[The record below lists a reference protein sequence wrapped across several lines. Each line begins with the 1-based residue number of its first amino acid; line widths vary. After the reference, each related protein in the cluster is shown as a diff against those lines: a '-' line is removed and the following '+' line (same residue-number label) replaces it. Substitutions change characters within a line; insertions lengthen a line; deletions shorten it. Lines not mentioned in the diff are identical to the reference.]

1 MNRDDRL
8 FAIIGGLVV
17 ATVTIG
23 FLIFAGGITGTV
35 DTRPPVEVAAP
46 SAVAGPSPAP
56 EVVAASLEP
65 APAEAADEL
74 IRAVLAGLAAHPQWT
89 GWLVTDDLLGRFAAA
104 VEAVADGYS
113 PREALDFLAP
123 WRPFLVRESDER
135 LVIAAGTYRR
145 YDLVAAVVDSIDADA
160 AVALYRELEPEIV
173 RARADVAWHRG
184 DFSDRLQAAVD
195 HLLAVE
201 IPSGPIEVEQRT
213 RSYVFADYRLEGL
226 SDAQRQLLR
235 MGAGN
240 AARVQHKLREIRS
253 AFGWPEAEAE
263 ASVRHALVTG
273 EAPTSEPPPPA
284 RIAEAEAAAPEAPAL
299 AVPVPA
305 EPLVAESAVMT
316 PIAPEPRPLTFEA
329 SLITITPVGPAP

>member
-35 DTRPPVEVAAP
+35 DNGPRIVVEALPAA
-46 SAVAGPSPAP
+46 VEPSPSP
-56 EVVAASLEP
+56 EVVPASLES
-65 APAEAADEL
+65 APPEPADEL
-74 IRAVLAGLAAHPQWT
+74 VRALLAGLAAHPQWT
-89 GWLVTDDLLGRFAAA
+89 GWLVTDDLLGRFVAA

-113 PREALDFLAP
+113 PREPLDFLAP
-123 WRPFLVRESDER
+123 WRPFLVRESDDR
-135 LVIAAGTYRR
+135 LVIAAGSFRR
-145 YDLVAAVVDSIDADA
+145 YDLVAAVVDAIDAEA
-160 AVALYRELEPEIV
+160 AVVLYRELEPEIV

-201 IPSGPIEVEQRT
+201 IPSGPVEVEQRT
-213 RSYVFADYRLEGL
+213 RSYVLADDRLEAL

-235 MGAGN
+235 MGPGN
-240 AARVQHKLREIRS
+240 AARVQHKLREIRD
-253 AFGWPEAEAE
+253 AFGWPEAQAD
-263 ASVRHALVTG
+263 AGVRHALVTG

-284 RIAEAEAAAPEAPAL
+284 RIARAEAAAPETSEL
-299 AVPVPA
+299 VVPIPA

-316 PIAPEPRPLTFEA
+316 PLAPEPRPLA
-329 SLITITPVGPAP
+329 SDAPLVTSVSPAP

>member
-35 DTRPPVEVAAP
+35 DNRPEVVVDALPAA
-46 SAVAGPSPAP
+46 AGPSPAP
-56 EVVAASLEP
+56 GVVPASLGPASAEP
-65 APAEAADEL
+65 ADEL
-74 IRAVLAGLAAHPQWT
+74 IRALLAGLAAHPQWA
-89 GWLVTDDLLGRFAAA
+89 GWLVTDDLLGRLVAA

-113 PREALDFLAP
+113 PRESLDFLAP
-123 WRPFLVRESDER
+123 WRPFLVRESDDR

-184 DFSDRLQAAVD
+184 DFSDRLRAAID

-201 IPSGPIEVEQRT
+201 IPSGPIVVEQRT
-213 RSYVFADYRLEGL
+213 RSYVFADDRLEGL

-240 AARVQHKLREIRS
+240 AARVQHKLREIRA
-253 AFGWPEAEAE
+253 AFGWPEAEPE

-273 EAPTSEPPPPA
+273 EAPTSEPPSPA

-299 AVPVPA
+299 AVPIPA
-305 EPLVAESAVMT
+305 EPLVADSAAIT
-316 PIAPEPRPLTFEA
+316 PIALEPRPLTFDA
-329 SLITITPVGPAP
+329 PIITPVGPAP